1 VNVPLIY
8 TALEVGSVS
17 DRVQI
22 GPKIDGELWRRFRE
36 DVKARKGQTRGVLGD
51 ELENAIRQYLAADQ
65 DSETDDRLRRIE
77 HTLSRIA
84 DAEGVAGTD
93 GGTDALGAPGHTH
106 APSRVTDATEERPA
120 PNAATDEK
128 VAYLAARLRERVGN
142 SDGEIREAPADAL
155 REVVKD
161 EYSFR
166 ADTAKRYVDRLE
178 EYFGLVDHPEAN
190 PLLVTP
196 ERREE
201 LLEKYASDTLE
212 DLDE

>member
-1 VNVPLIY
+1 M
-8 TALEVGSVS
+8 
-17 DRVQI
+17 
-22 GPKIDGELWRRFRE
+22 
-36 DVKARKGQTRGVLGD
+36 
-51 ELENAIRQYLAADQ
+51 
-65 DSETDDRLRRIE
+65 
-77 HTLSRIA
+77 
-84 DAEGVAGTD
+84 
-93 GGTDALGAPGHTH
+93 
-106 APSRVTDATEERPA
+106 
-120 PNAATDEK
+120 
-128 VAYLAARLRERVGN
+128 GN

-166 ADTAKRYVDRLE
+166 SDTAKRYVDRLE
-178 EYFGLVDHPEAN
+178 EFFGLVDHPEAD

>member
-1 VNVPLIY
+1 VTGREKIGV
-8 TALEVGSVS
+8 
-17 DRVQI
+17 RV
-22 GPKIDGELWRRFRE
+22 DADVWDAFRE
-36 DVKARKGQTRGVLGD
+36 DVEARKGQKRGVLGD
-51 ELENAIRQYLAADQ
+51 EVERALRQYMSDDTAADV
-65 DSETDDRLRRIE
+65 EDRLRRIE
-77 HTLSRIA
+77 RDVSRIA

-166 ADTAKRYVDRLE
+166 SDTAKRYVDRLE
-178 EYFGLVDHPEAN
+178 EFFGLVDHPEAD